1 MTRARPQRLLLLIL
15 ALLCGLARP
24 AAAEPSTDYR
34 VGPGD
39 LLKVT
44 VYRAPDL
51 ESTLR
56 VADDGTVI
64 MPPLGRLHVA
74 DLTAS
79 QVADAITRQLK
90 ARGVFLDP
98 SVNVLVTEIHSK
110 TASVLGAVTRPG
122 EVVLDRPN
130 ITVSEVLARAGAAF
144 TSSAGVVAIVD
155 AKTNAREQ
163 ISFDALAA
171 GAGDRPVHPGEVLFV
186 QAAPTFYIRGE
197 VTHAGEYPITAGLTV
212 DRAIALGGGL
222 TDRGSAAKVRLE
234 RHDAQGKVVE
244 LRRVKPDTTIAP
256 GDLLIVGARLF

>member
-1 MTRARPQRLLLLIL
+1 MTRFHAILALIL
-15 ALLCGLARP
+15 AVLCGVGTPGVAAP
-24 AAAEPSTDYR
+24 ATDYH

-39 LLKVT
+39 VLKVT

-56 VADDGTVI
+56 VADDGTIV

-79 QVADAITRQLK
+79 QIADAITRQMK

-110 TASVLGAVTRPG
+110 TASVLGAVVRPG
-122 EVVLDRPN
+122 EVALDRPN
-130 ITVSEVLARAGAAF
+130 ITISEVLARAGAAF
-144 TSSAGVVAIVD
+144 TSSAGVVAVVN
-155 AKTNAREQ
+155 ATNNTREQ

-171 GAGDRPVHPGEVLFV
+171 GAGDRPVHPGEILFV

-197 VTHAGEYPITAGLTV
+197 VARAGEYPITAGLTV
-212 DRAIALGGGL
+212 GKAIALGGGL

-234 RHDAQGKVVE
+234 RHDAQGATVTVRKVRGDMAVQ
-244 LRRVKPDTTIAP
+244 P